1 MAIGNITSCRNKKQ
15 IQVEVYLR
23 FSKNSFIMIFYMFLL
38 IISQRIHLN
47 SNEQDWRIG
56 IGVVEICTD
65 NLWFMSFNVRMRIEE
80 GSSKNQLHQSY
91 LGLFLAVLL
100 QAKQSY
106 KAAKPSVMRIPNHK
120 KKVGPFPSPPLWFLF
135 FSFHLLIH
143 IALVPRF
150 TSHRF
155 FSTFISFQVRIVWL
169 ILTLLPCYSPIFK
182 FNYFRF

>member
-1 MAIGNITSCRNKKQ
+1 MAIGNITSCRNRKQ

-23 FSKNSFIMIFYMFLL
+23 FSKNSFIMIFYMFSL

-47 SNEQDWRIG
+47 SNEQDWKIG

-65 NLWFMSFNVRMRIEE
+65 NLWYFMSFNVRMRIEE
-80 GSSKNQLHQSY
+80 GNSKNQLHQSY
-91 LGLFLAVLL
+91 LGLFLAILL

-135 FSFHLLIH
+135 FSFHSLMAHPYRSRTALH
-143 IALVPRF
+143 FTSFFFQLSFHFKFESSNSHVIALLF
-150 TSHRF
+150 TDF
-155 FSTFISFQVRIVWL
+155 L
-169 ILTLLPCYSPIFK
+169 I
-182 FNYFRF
+182 